1 MPPNESTFQET
12 RARIAQLIQELP
24 SLPIV
29 VTKVLEETQ
38 KENVSATTIERL
50 IGSDAALTA
59 KTLRVVN
66 SAYYGMSKQIES
78 LSQAVVILGIQQLR
92 NLVLSI
98 GAMGAFRATTSAQK
112 EAHRQH
118 WMHSIASASAAITL
132 ARKRRVGT
140 HDQEVAFVAGLLH
153 DLGRLF
159 LFTNFAE
166 TYIDIDRRAKNGEDL
181 LDLERRHLGL
191 THSQVGQ
198 VLAHVWKFPDRLG
211 ELMGAHEGPFTDDSN
226 TMGLIVHVAHLLADQ
241 VTWDPDAL
249 DRIDPVA
256 KKWLDQFEE
265 EVFQIRNEVEAKIYA
280 YEMLY
285 GMLAA

>member
-1 MPPNESTFQET
+1 MPQNESAFQET
-12 RARIAQLIQELP
+12 RARIAQLVQELP
-24 SLPIV
+24 SLPLVI
-29 VTKVLEETQ
+29 TKVLEETQ

-66 SAYYGMSKQIES
+66 SAYYGMSRQIES

-98 GAMGAFRATTSAQK
+98 GAMGVFRAATSTQK
-112 EAHRQH
+112 EAHRQY
-118 WMHSIASASAAITL
+118 WMHSVASASAAITL
-132 ARKRRVGT
+132 ARKRRVPT

-153 DLGRLF
+153 DFGRLF
-159 LFTNFAE
+159 LFTNFTE
-166 TYIDIDRRAKNGEDL
+166 TYIEIDKRAKSGENL
-181 LDLERRHLGL
+181 QDLERRLLGL
-191 THSQVGQ
+191 THTQVGQ
-198 VLAHVWKFPDRLG
+198 VLAYVWKFPGRLA
-211 ELMGAHEGPFTDDSN
+211 ELMGEHEGPFADDTN
-226 TMGLIVHVAHLLADQ
+226 TMGLIVHVSHLLADQ
-241 VTWDPDAL
+241 VTWDPDAMERL
-249 DRIDPVA
+249 DPVA

-265 EVFQIRNEVEAKIYA
+265 ELFQIRNEVEAKIYA

>member
-1 MPPNESTFQET
+1 MPSNESSFQET
-12 RARIAQLIQELP
+12 RARIAHLIQELP

-38 KENVSATTIERL
+38 KENVSATAIERL

-78 LSQAVVILGIQQLR
+78 LSQAIVILGIQQLR

-98 GAMGAFRATTSAQK
+98 GAMGMFRAVTTAQK

-132 ARKRRVGT
+132 ARKRRVSA

-153 DLGRLF
+153 DIGRLF
-159 LFTNFAE
+159 LFTNFTE
-166 TYIDIDRRAKNGEDL
+166 TYIELDQRYKNGDDL
-181 LDLERRHLGL
+181 QSLERRHLGL
-191 THSQVGQ
+191 THAQVGQ
-198 VLAHVWKFPDRLG
+198 VLAHVWRFPDRLG
-211 ELMGAHEGPFTDDSN
+211 ELMGAHEGPFADESN
-226 TMGLIVHVAHLLADQ
+226 TMGLIIHVSHLLADL

-249 DRIDPVA
+249 ERLDPTA
-256 KKWLDQFEE
+256 KKWLEQFEE